1 LSVEHAFAALT
12 LVPRNV
18 AFRAVVVVGL
28 LLPWV
33 WLVTVDRA
41 LRRIG

>member
-1 LSVEHAFAALT
+1 LSVEHAVAALT

-33 WLVTVDRA
+33 WLVALDRA
-41 LRRIG
+41 LRRRG